1 MKRSALVIIAAFLAV
16 LLIPVNAPRAVRAES
31 KTYAQA
37 IVRDAYFYETK
48 NGSSVFAVPY
58 TYCIE
63 VLSEDGDWY
72 YASYAA
78 DVGAYK
84 AKRGYCLKSDFALL
98 EGEPSFTYL
107 YKTVTVTFSSNAGS
121 SSLPV
126 LNELN
131 LEAAFYGSYQAGG
144 EWYSYVYCQGS
155 FGYIAGAND
164 DYPLNAL
171 PSDKKDETGGEV
183 SGGGKKSALSAGL
196 ISALVIL
203 ALFVA
208 VILMLHF
215 TSKKAPKDA

>member
-1 MKRSALVIIAAFLAV
+1 MKRSALILIAAIFAV
-16 LLIPVNAPRAVRAES
+16 LIIPVNFPSAARAES
-31 KTYAQA
+31 KTFAQA
-37 IVRDAYFYETK
+37 IVRDAYFYEK
-48 NGSSVFAVPY
+48 KDGASVFAVPY

-84 AKRGYCLKSDFALL
+84 AKRGYCLKSDFAVL
-98 EGEPSFTYL
+98 ETEPKVTYL
-107 YKTVTVTFSSNAGS
+107 YKTVSVTFSANTGS
-121 SSLPV
+121 GSLPV
-126 LNELN
+126 LGELN
-131 LEAAFYGSYQAGG
+131 LEAAYYGAYQAGG

-164 DYPLNAL
+164 DYPLNEL
-171 PSDKKDETGGEV
+171 PTDKKNETGGET